1 MRPERAGVSAAG
13 HARIPRDPIERRQM
27 SPPETPRL
35 WQNRRYV
42 AQGAEVHVVT
52 CTLGKEGEVFGD
64 RVTVRAVEAG
74 DRSG

>member
-1 MRPERAGVSAAG
+1 
-13 HARIPRDPIERRQM
+13 M

-52 CTLGKEGEVFGD
+52 CTSAKKAKFL
-64 RVTVRAVEAG
+64 AIA
-74 DRSG
+74 